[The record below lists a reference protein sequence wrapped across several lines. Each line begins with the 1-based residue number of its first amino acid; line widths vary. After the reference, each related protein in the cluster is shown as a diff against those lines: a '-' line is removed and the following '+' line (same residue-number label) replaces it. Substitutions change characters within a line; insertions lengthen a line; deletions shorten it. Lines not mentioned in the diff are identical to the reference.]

1 MTTMRMLTRSDD
13 EGGTMLMPISFISG
27 RTSAIEGA
35 GEAEVDEDVVVDA
48 LLADGEQ

>member
-1 MTTMRMLTRSDD
+1 MYDDDEDADESDD
-13 EGGTMLMPISFISG
+13 EGGTMPISFISG